1 MKKITSLFLSL
12 VFALTACDKQDS
24 SVSNGDE
31 ANYSMLIGV
40 DNGVQTRADN
50 QFPNADL
57 EGYTPRYIV
66 EIYHDNILYKRIN
79 QSSSLVEFRLVTN
92 QAYEFLVWVDYVKET
107 TLTDLHYDTSSL
119 KEIKMIG
126 DYANS
131 DHSRDAFFYSFKK
144 EKEEIGNQ
152 TNSFN
157 ITCKRPFG
165 QLNVK
170 TTDWDFTKNIP
181 EITPTSVQISFKACN
196 KFNVL
201 TGEPESL
208 DTPATFTYTSAPQSL
223 AGSISD
229 NACQLTC
236 DYIFAPTEGQ
246 YIIPDTKITLFN
258 EDDDE
263 ITHTANM
270 LINLPIKRNYKT
282 NVSGML
288 MSKSGNVTVN
298 VSKDWDK
305 DSPINFDL
313 EQ

>member
-1 MKKITSLFLSL
+1 MIDRGGINYKELDRKILLKYLS
-12 VFALTACDKQDS
+12 D
-24 SVSNGDE
+24 N
-31 ANYSMLIGV
+31 V
-40 DNGVQTRADN
+40 DNGVQTRADR
-50 QFPNADL
+50 QFPNTDL
-57 EGYTPRYIV
+57 EATHTPRYIV

-92 QAYEFLVWVDYVKET
+92 QAYEFLVWVDYVKKT
-107 TLTDLHYDTSSL
+107 TLTQNLNDLHYDTSSSL

-144 EKEEIGNQ
+144 EKKDIGNQ
-152 TNSFN
+152 TNSFD

-170 TTDWDFTKNIP
+170 TTDWDFTRNISK
-181 EITPTSVQISFKACN
+181 ITPTSVQISFTVYN

-201 TGEPESL
+201 KGEPEPL
-208 DTPATFTYTSAPQSL
+208 NAPVTFKYSAPQSL

-246 YIIPDTKITLFN
+246 YIIPDTEITLFN
-258 EDDDE
+258 EDGDK
-263 ITHTANM
+263 ISHTANM
-270 LINLPIKRNYKT
+270 LFNLPIKRNYKT

-288 MSKSGNVTVN
+288 MSKSGKVTVN
-298 VSKDWDK
+298 VSNDWD
-305 DSPINFDL
+305 DDL
-313 EQ
+313 SFTEGLE